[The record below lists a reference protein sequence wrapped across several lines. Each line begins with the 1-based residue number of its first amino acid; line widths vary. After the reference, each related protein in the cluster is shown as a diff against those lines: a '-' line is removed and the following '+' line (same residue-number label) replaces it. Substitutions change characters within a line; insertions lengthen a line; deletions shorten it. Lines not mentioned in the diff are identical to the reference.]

1 MTAPAQAPGGTQAA
15 GVSVPAALRALFS
28 GSLPGDL
35 VQLRRALHQHPE
47 LSLAET
53 ETARRLMAALT
64 DVAGLP
70 RADVQLVGT
79 AVIGRVRGRQPGA
92 PVVAL
97 RGDIDALPIQESTG
111 LPFASQVPGVMHA
124 CGHDV
129 HATWAVGAAA
139 LLAAAPAAGDVVIVL
154 QPAEEIDRGAA
165 AVLDAGVLD
174 GVAAIFGG
182 HVDRRFAVGQVVA
195 DDGPLAASA
204 DTFTIEL
211 VGHGAHAARPQES
224 ADPVVGA
231 GALIVAAQAIIARR
245 VHPATP
251 AVLTIATVHA
261 GTANNIIPDRAV
273 LTGTIRTVDPATRR
287 LVREELE
294 RMAGAIAT
302 AYRLEA
308 RIAVELGPP
317 PLVNPHQPAEWARQ
331 AVRAVLGDRALA
343 PLGIVNLAAEDF
355 ARYLERIPGCF
366 LRIGAREAGGEPI
379 AAHSPHFAAAEE
391 SIFVGAAVLAETAR
405 IASASLADGAG
416 ASG

>member
-1 MTAPAQAPGGTQAA
+1 VTAPAQAQGGAPSA
-15 GVSVPAALRALFS
+15 GTSVPAAIRSLFS
-28 GSLPGDL
+28 GSLAGGL

-53 ETARRLMAALT
+53 ETARRLATALT

-70 RADVQLVGT
+70 RADVRLVGT

-97 RGDIDALPIQESTG
+97 RGDIDALPIQEATG

-139 LLAAAPAAGDVVIVL
+139 LLAAAPAPGDVVIVL

-231 GALIVAAQAIIARR
+231 GALIVAAQAIVARR

-251 AVLTIATVHA
+251 AVLTIATLHA

-308 RIAVELGPP
+308 RITVELGPP

-331 AVRAVLGDRALA
+331 AVRTVLGDRALA

-355 ARYLERIPGCF
+355 ARYLERMPGCF
-366 LRIGAREAGGEPI
+366 LRIGAREPGGDPI
-379 AAHSPHFAAAEE
+379 AAHSPHFTAAEE

-405 IASASLADGAG
+405 VSSQAYLAAQ
-416 ASG
+416 AAK

>member
-1 MTAPAQAPGGTQAA
+1 VTASAQAEGGAPAA
-15 GVSVPAALRALFS
+15 GVSVPNALRALFP
-28 GSLPGDL
+28 GSLSGDL
-35 VQLRRALHQHPE
+35 VQLRRTLHQHPE

-53 ETARRLMAALT
+53 ETARRLAAALT

-70 RADVQLVGT
+70 RADVRLVGT

-139 LLAAAPAAGDVVIVL
+139 LLMAAPAAGDVLIVL

-165 AVLDAGVLD
+165 AVLGAGILD

-211 VGHGAHAARPQES
+211 VGRGAHAARPQES
-224 ADPVVGA
+224 VDPVVGA
-231 GALIVAAQAIIARR
+231 AALILAAQAIVSRR

-273 LTGTIRTVDPATRR
+273 LTGTIRTVDPATRH

-308 RIAVELGPP
+308 RVAVELGPP

-331 AVRAVLGDRALA
+331 AVRTVLGDSALV

-355 ARYLERIPGCF
+355 ARYLERMPGCF

-379 AAHSPHFAAAEE
+379 AAHSPHFTASEE

-405 IASASLADGAG
+405 IASAGLVDAR
-416 ASG
+416 